1 MIATS
6 EMLDYLVVLFLKQSW
21 GEEKL
26 RKALPEYD
34 QVIKTGLKDYFWR
47 KEKNKTKQF
56 LIGSEC
62 RMIYALGNFPRKKP
76 IS

>member
-26 RKALPEYD
+26 RKALLEYD
-34 QVIKTGLKDYFWR
+34 QVIKTGLKDYF
-47 KEKNKTKQF
+47 
-56 LIGSEC
+56 
-62 RMIYALGNFPRKKP
+62 
-76 IS
+76 

>member
-26 RKALPEYD
+26 RKALLEYD

-47 KEKNKTKQF
+47 KEKNKTKQNSF
-56 LIGSEC
+56 
-62 RMIYALGNFPRKKP
+62 
-76 IS
+76 